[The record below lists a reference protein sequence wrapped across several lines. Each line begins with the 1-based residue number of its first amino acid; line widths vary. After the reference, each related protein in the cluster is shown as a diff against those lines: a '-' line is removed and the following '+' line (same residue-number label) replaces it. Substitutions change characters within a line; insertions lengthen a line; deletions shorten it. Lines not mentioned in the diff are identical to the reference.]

1 MKNKIT
7 IALFAISFLGHA
19 QEEALKE
26 RLIFYAPFDGDVQ
39 AQVAQG
45 DANIYTALERKD
57 LENANPGL
65 QGSNVVHAKG
75 KGRSGDALD
84 FKRKGKP
91 VVFYDASQN
100 VAYSNT
106 SWSGAVSFWLRLD
119 PAKDLEPG
127 YCDPIQITDVNYND
141 AALWVDFTKKNP
153 RDFRLGVI
161 GDLKQWN
168 PENLGPDDNPEF
180 EKRLVRVKT
189 PPFGRDKWTHIVIN
203 FSKLGTD
210 RAVSQLYVD
219 GKLQGE
225 VAGLKDSF
233 TWSEEKA
240 KILLGLSY
248 IGLMDELSIYN
259 QTLSPADIE
268 KLNGLTS
275 LNEILK

>member
-1 MKNKIT
+1 MINKIT
-7 IALFAISFLGHA
+7 IAFLAISFLGYA
-19 QEEALKE
+19 QEGTLKE
-26 RLIFYAPFDGDVQ
+26 HLIFYASFDGSLQ
-39 AQVAQG
+39 AQEAKG
-45 DANIYTALERKD
+45 DANIYTALDRKD
-57 LENANPGL
+57 LQNVNLGL

-75 KGRSGDALD
+75 EGLKGDALD
-84 FKRKGKP
+84 FKKKGKP
-91 VVFYDASQN
+91 VVFYDAYQN
-100 VAYSNT
+100 MAYSNT

-141 AALWVDFTKKNP
+141 AALWVDFTKDNP

-203 FSKLGTD
+203 FSELGTD
-210 RAVSQLYVD
+210 NAVSQLYVD
-219 GKLQGE
+219 GQLQGAIE
-225 VAGLKDSF
+225 GLKDSF
-233 TWSEEKA
+233 TWDEEKA
-240 KILLGLSY
+240 KIFLGLNY
-248 IGLMDELSIYN
+248 IGLMDELAVFD
-259 QTLSPADIE
+259 QKLSPAAIT
-268 KLNGLTS
+268 KLNRLTS

>member
-1 MKNKIT
+1 MINKIT
-7 IALFAISFLGHA
+7 IALFAISFLGYA
-19 QEEALKE
+19 QEKALKE
-26 RLIFYAPFDGDVQ
+26 HLIFYAPFDGNLQ

-45 DANIYTALERKD
+45 DAAIYTVLERKD
-57 LENANPGL
+57 LEKANPGL
-65 QGSNVVHAKG
+65 EGSNVVHAKG

-84 FKRKGKP
+84 FKKKGKP
-91 VVFYDASQN
+91 VVFYSASKN

-141 AALWVDFTKKNP
+141 AALWVDFTKNNP

-180 EKRLVRVKT
+180 EKRLVRVKA

-210 RAVSQLYVD
+210 RGLSQLYVD

-233 TWSEEKA
+233 TWNEEKA
-240 KILLGLSY
+240 KIFLGLSY